1 MADGYEAYPKYF
13 NDKYIAC
20 WVHARRTIVDALKLR
35 ADYGVYK
42 KLSGSEKKEYLKDK
56 PQLKIMLELAGLVSQ
71 LFSIEEKL
79 SKGNAKP
86 ERIYRER
93 QEKSKPIVDKI
104 FKIIHDVEPNTVPK
118 GNFHDALC
126 YFLNRE
132 DALKRY
138 LDDGRFPIDNNVC
151 ERKAKNFAVIR
162 KNIMFCFSQRGA
174 KSLAVYYT
182 LVESAKM
189 NGLNPEEY
197 LSYCLK
203 RLSQEKITDKLIEEL
218 LPYSGKLPKSMY
230 NRQYGRG

>member
-1 MADGYEAYPKYF
+1 
-13 NDKYIAC
+13 
-20 WVHARRTIVDALKLR
+20 
-35 ADYGVYK
+35 
-42 KLSGSEKKEYLKDK
+42 
-56 PQLKIMLELAGLVSQ
+56 MLELAGLVSQ